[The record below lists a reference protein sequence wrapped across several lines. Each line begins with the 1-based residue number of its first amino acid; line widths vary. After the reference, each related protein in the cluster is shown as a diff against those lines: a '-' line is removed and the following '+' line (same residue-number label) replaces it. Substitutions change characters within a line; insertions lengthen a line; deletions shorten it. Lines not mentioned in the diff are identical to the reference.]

1 MFFPATERMIGPEWF
16 FIGVLVWL
24 GIRELRKWIE
34 VCLVSS
40 SNDTEQPTELPE
52 MSESVKH
59 MYN

>member
-1 MFFPATERMIGPEWF
+1 MIGPEWF

-34 VCLVSS
+34 VCMMAG
-40 SNDTEQPTELPE
+40 SNDTEPPE

>member
-24 GIRELRKWIE
+24 GIREFRKWIE
-34 VCLVSS
+34 MCLVSS
-40 SNDTEQPTELPE
+40 SNEEDQPE